1 LKARRMKQFIIN
13 NQGMDEEKEAKQKT
27 TSTQLLIKH
36 SLLIV

>member
-1 LKARRMKQFIIN
+1 
-13 NQGMDEEKEAKQKT
+13 MDEEKEAKQKT